1 MAQYLKIH
9 ELSGIN
15 ASSIPH
21 LATTGDDRGGIA
33 ITEDNIFVT
42 GEDATGVFAQD
53 LLTPAASTGVVYDG
67 IFSDLATGALFTLA
81 TDATTPVVAGATEI
95 THIIPLDP
103 DDGTPGTAIALS
115 QPIVVSALG
124 GNGIFVSLGR
134 VVIYSNVDNGAYEI
148 DLTTPNIG
156 TVTDIGHIPRPD
168 MEDTDQGWASWGVA
182 EFFDGVTHL
191 AYVADDAAVPDA
203 IMRTAVPSG
212 DTEVIGTLRGLAD
225 MASFTVSPDDG
236 RWYFHFED
244 GGSGSQF
251 GVLEGSSGNEFVG
264 FADAIIATNA
274 ALAGDGNSNT
284 IAGTASEDIISGG
297 GGGDSLA
304 GLAGDD
310 ALVGDGGDDTL
321 DGGVDDDQLLGGG
334 GDDSLAG
341 GNGSDIAV
349 FSGKFLDYHIVGL
362 GNGEYSVQDL
372 RAGSPD
378 GTDTLSGIEEL
389 RFFDTNPIAV
399 ADLPFISR
407 ESEDII
413 VPTAAD
419 PSTGTVPKAAG
430 LQDGRFI
437 AVWESTESGAEV
449 VRGRIFNADG
459 TPDPTFDGGSGAG
472 NDFVI
477 NTTTPSASGFSEVDV
492 VLLSDGRFVVVWNED
507 EVRGR
512 IFNADGTPDLSVNG
526 GDDFVINTETDDD
539 QSLPTV
545 AALEDGRFVVAWQS
559 SDDDGDD
566 TSGGTIRAIVYG
578 ADGLPDP
585 DVNVGEDFV
594 VNSTF
599 ANVQSKPEI
608 VALQDGGF
616 FVAWQSN
623 DGLGADGSELAIR
636 GRFFEADGDPDPD
649 LNGGNDFIVNT
660 TFAGSQEHISAAR
673 LTDGRL
679 VVAWSS
685 RDQLGADE
693 FRLWSSGQGVQSEWY
708 AGHRR

>member
-33 ITEDNIFVT
+33 ITEDNVFVT

-103 DDGTPGTAIALS
+103 DTARPGTAIALS

-191 AYVADDAAVPDA
+191 AYVADDTAVPDA

-321 DGGVDDDQLLGGG
+321 DGGVDDDHLLGGG

-341 GNGSDIAV
+341 GNGNDIAV

-362 GNGEYSVQDL
+362 GNGEYTVAGPARRLSRRDRHAHRNRRASVL
-372 RAGSPD
+372 RYQPDRGRRSPVHLPRKRRHHSADRGGSFHRDRAQGGGARRRPFHRCV
-378 GTDTLSGIEEL
+378 GI
-389 RFFDTNPIAV
+389 A
-399 ADLPFISR
+399 
-407 ESEDII
+407 
-413 VPTAAD
+413 
-419 PSTGTVPKAAG
+419 PSPVPKSFVGA
-430 LQDGRFI
+430 F
-437 AVWESTESGAEV
+437 SMPTE
-449 VRGRIFNADG
+449 
-459 TPDPTFDGGSGAG
+459 
-472 NDFVI
+472 
-477 NTTTPSASGFSEVDV
+477 
-492 VLLSDGRFVVVWNED
+492 
-507 EVRGR
+507 
-512 IFNADGTPDLSVNG
+512 
-526 GDDFVINTETDDD
+526 
-539 QSLPTV
+539 
-545 AALEDGRFVVAWQS
+545 
-559 SDDDGDD
+559 
-566 TSGGTIRAIVYG
+566 
-578 ADGLPDP
+578 
-585 DVNVGEDFV
+585 
-594 VNSTF
+594 
-599 ANVQSKPEI
+599 
-608 VALQDGGF
+608 
-616 FVAWQSN
+616 
-623 DGLGADGSELAIR
+623 
-636 GRFFEADGDPDPD
+636 
-649 LNGGNDFIVNT
+649 
-660 TFAGSQEHISAAR
+660 R
-673 LTDGRL
+673 LI
-679 VVAWSS
+679 
-685 RDQLGADE
+685 
-693 FRLWSSGQGVQSEWY
+693 
-708 AGHRR
+708 